1 MALVAWAQRAQDR
14 KRLLLRRLA
23 DRDGLKAAL
32 ERRVLFDIP
41 PVLGKRR
48 RADHAELSAPQR
60 GLEDVRRVHR
70 ALGAARAD
78 DGVQL
83 VKEQNDIALA
93 PHLVKQCLH
102 ALLKLAAVLCPRD
115 HRGEVE
121 RKQALVHQ
129 LVGHL
134 RRRDL
139 LCKPLRHR
147 RLADARLADEHRVVL
162 RAAREDLHRARDL
175 RIAPDHRI
183 ELPHARHRRQVAGK
197 LRESASALAALVFT
211 QHPVSLLCRRARRF
225 VDPPHHRGVKALRV
239 GSRRREQPH
248 RHVAAVAQQAQQ
260 QVLRADA
267 RTREAHRLG
276 DRHLHRAACA
286 GRQPL

>member
-48 RADHAELSAPQR
+48 RADHAELPAPQR

-83 VKEQNDIALA
+83 VKEQNDIAPA
-93 PHLVKQCLH
+93 PHLVKQRLH
-102 ALLKLAAVLCPRD
+102 TLLKLAAVLCPRD

-121 RKQALVHQ
+121 R
-129 LVGHL
+129 
-134 RRRDL
+134 
-139 LCKPLRHR
+139 
-147 RLADARLADEHRVVL
+147 
-162 RAAREDLHRARDL
+162 
-175 RIAPDHRI
+175 
-183 ELPHARHRRQVAGK
+183 
-197 LRESASALAALVFT
+197 
-211 QHPVSLLCRRARRF
+211 
-225 VDPPHHRGVKALRV
+225 
-239 GSRRREQPH
+239 
-248 RHVAAVAQQAQQ
+248 
-260 QVLRADA
+260 
-267 RTREAHRLG
+267 
-276 DRHLHRAACA
+276 
-286 GRQPL
+286 

>member
-93 PHLVKQCLH
+93 PHLIKQRLH
-102 ALLKLAAVLCPRD
+102 ALLKFAAVLRPRD

-134 RRRDL
+134 RCRDL
-139 LCKPLRHR
+139 LCEPLRHR
-147 RLADARLADEHRVVL
+147 RLADTRLADEHRVVL

-175 RIAPDHRI
+175 RVASDHGV
-183 ELPHARHRRQVAGK
+183 ELPHACHRRQVVGK

-225 VDPPHHRGVKALRV
+225 VDPPHHRSVKALRV

-276 DRHLHRAACA
+276 DRHLHRAARA